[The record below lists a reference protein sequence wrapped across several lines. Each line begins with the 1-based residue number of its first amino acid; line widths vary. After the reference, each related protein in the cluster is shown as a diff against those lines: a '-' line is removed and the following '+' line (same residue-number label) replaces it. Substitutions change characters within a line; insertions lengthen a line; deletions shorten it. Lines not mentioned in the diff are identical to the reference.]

1 MDFAADL
8 SIFHSDFATSA
19 TLNGVPVTGL
29 YKRQYGEA
37 FGLVAGVRP
46 TYRLAASI
54 PAARGQS
61 LVIGANAY
69 TVTAIEP
76 ISTLENLLILDAA

>member
-8 SIFHSDFATSA
+8 SIFHSDFATDA

-29 YKRQYGEA
+29 FKRQYGEA
-37 FGLVAGVRP
+37 FGLVAGTRP

-54 PAARGQS
+54 PVSRGQS

-69 TVTAIEP
+69 TVAAIEQL
-76 ISTLENLLILDAA
+76 STIENLLILDVA